1 MADASLTTLQ
11 VRLLELLADVTPR
24 WTLSGGA
31 ALAGF
36 HLRHRST
43 RDLDLFWHGARE
55 IRRVRDD
62 IALRLLNAGLKA
74 NTLVSG
80 AGFSRIEVCDGKET
94 VVLDLVADPV
104 PIVDSPVEMTIGSRR
119 IQVDSAHEIL
129 VNKLCTLLSRQE
141 VRDLVD
147 VRQLAL
153 AGGDLW
159 RAVAQANQKDGGFS
173 PQVLAWLL
181 RGFPLR
187 PLAEKEGAS
196 AAEIEALE
204 GFRDDFVADLLRRCK
219 PDD

>member
-1 MADASLTTLQ
+1 MTSLQ
-11 VRLLELLADVTPR
+11 VRLLELLAEVTPR

-43 RDLDLFWHGARE
+43 RDLDLFWHGVRE

-62 IALRLLNAGLKA
+62 ITLRLLNAGLKA

-80 AGFSRIEVCDGKET
+80 EGFARIEVSDGKET

-104 PIVDSPVEMTIGSRR
+104 PIIDAPVEMTIGGRR
-119 IQVDSAHEIL
+119 ILVDSKHEIL

-147 VRQLAL
+147 VRQLTL

-159 RAVAQANQKDGGFS
+159 RAVAQAHQKDGGFS

-181 RGFPLR
+181 RGFPIR

-196 AAEIEALE
+196 AAEIEALAR
-204 GFRDDFVADLLRRCK
+204 FRDDFVADLVRRCK